1 MDFLQDLLDKAANS
15 GLIVF
20 FMKNNWLAFPL
31 FGIAVF
37 FALYFWADVLL
48 VKLHEKSMGKKSDIM
63 MHMKL
68 IGMEVDESKINRM
81 LLLSTF
87 GLGFLFFFVAWPD
100 YSVGLFL
107 GISAGIAGLQLPPII
122 FKTLYERRCSTFT
135 DQMVDGL
142 TIMANGI
149 KSGSNP
155 QQSMQRVIEIMGN
168 PISAEFQQ
176 VITQTQFGQSF
187 EEALTDLA
195 VRIPRPDVQMFVV
208 AINILKET
216 GGNMSETFVT
226 IVSTIRERQKLEK
239 KISAMTAQGVMQG
252 IIVTSIPFLLMGVFY
267 LLDPDHIKPMFSTT
281 LGLILLVCMLGLQ
294 VIGGV
299 MIKKIVTIKV

>member
-1 MDFLQDLLDKAANS
+1 LDYTD
-15 GLIVF
+15 IP
-20 FMKNNWLAFPL
+20 FMQSILKYNWISLPL
-31 FGIAVF
+31 FGMAVF
-37 FALYFWADVLL
+37 FSVYFWADKILI
-48 VKLHEKSMGKKSDIM
+48 KLYNKSQGKKTSIM

-68 IGMEVDESKINRM
+68 LGMEVDEKKVTRM
-81 LLLSTF
+81 LLLSSF
-87 GLGFLFFFVAWPD
+87 GVGFLFFILIWPNIP
-100 YSVGLFL
+100 VGIFL
-107 GISAGIAGLQLPPII
+107 GVSAGIAGFQVVPII
-122 FKTLYERRCSTFT
+122 FKALYEKRCNQFV

-142 TIMANGI
+142 TIMGNGI

-155 QQSMQRVIEIMGN
+155 QQSMQRVVEIMGN
-168 PISAEFQQ
+168 PISAEFGQ

-195 VRIPRPDVQMFVV
+195 VRIPRPDVQMLVV

-216 GGNMSETFVT
+216 GGNLSETFQT
-226 IVSTIRERQKLEK
+226 IVLTIRERQKLEK

-267 LLDPDHIKPMFSTT
+267 TLDPDHIKPMFTT
-281 LGLILLVCMLGLQ
+281 SWGLVFLAAMLVLQ
-294 VIGGV
+294 IIGGV